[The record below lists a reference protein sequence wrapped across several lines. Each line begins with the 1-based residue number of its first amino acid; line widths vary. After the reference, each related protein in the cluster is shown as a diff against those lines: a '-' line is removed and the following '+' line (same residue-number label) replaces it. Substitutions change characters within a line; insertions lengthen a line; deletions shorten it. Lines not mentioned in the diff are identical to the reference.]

1 MNSKIVLY
9 ENNEQLQ
16 FKTFDEIITKLKQ
29 KLHELQLDNY
39 SVSYINS
46 ELNDFVKETL
56 DELIK
61 EKDLIY
67 INVAFVNKIT
77 STWINNI
84 TNTTKYELDQI
95 DMYYNFNDIIFYY
108 FNKQL
113 TEDCFKITC
122 CDGDEAVD
130 IILNLI
136 FIHILIKQIIVFI
149 SNEFERYTTC
159 LFTILKNFRVGI
171 YVCVDFEALYFN
183 RVTYEF
189 TNDLYLFFI
198 SYDNF
203 NIKYFY
209 NNELD
214 KEIELNLP
222 WIISILEKYIKSYTN
237 IDFEFIPTILNK
249 INKIE
254 FYEIV
259 ENDFN
264 FYFNDMKKF
273 KNIIYNLSL
282 NNVCPNSN
290 ININKRIMKTN
301 ERKTR
306 NSKKT

>member
-1 MNSKIVLY
+1 MNSKIILY

-16 FKTFDEIITKLKQ
+16 FKSFEETIIKIKQ

-108 FNKQL
+108 FNKKL
-113 TEDCFKITC
+113 TEESFKITC

-136 FIHILIKQIIVFI
+136 FMHILIKHIIIFI
-149 SNEFERYTTC
+149 SNEIEKYTDY
-159 LFTILKNFRVGI
+159 LYTILKNFRVGI
-171 YVCVDFEALYFN
+171 YVCVDFESLYFN
-183 RVTYEF
+183 RITYEH

-198 SYDNF
+198 SSNNF
-203 NIKYFY
+203 NISYFN

-222 WIISILEKYIKSYTN
+222 WIISILEKYLRQYSTVE
-237 IDFEFIPTILNK
+237 FEFIPTILNK

-273 KNIIYNLSL
+273 KNIIYNLNL

-301 ERKTR
+301 ERKIR

>member
-1 MNSKIVLY
+1 MNSKIILY

-16 FKTFDEIITKLKQ
+16 FKSFEETIIKIKQ

-108 FNKQL
+108 FNKKL
-113 TEDCFKITC
+113 TEETFKITC

-136 FIHILIKQIIVFI
+136 FMHILIKHIIIFI
-149 SNEFERYTTC
+149 SNEIEKYTDY
-159 LFTILKNFRVGI
+159 LYTILKNFRVGI

-183 RVTYEF
+183 RITYEH

-198 SYDNF
+198 SSNNF
-203 NIKYFY
+203 NISYFN

-222 WIISILEKYIKSYTN
+222 WIISILEKYLRQYSTVE
-237 IDFEFIPTILNK
+237 FEFIPTILNK

-301 ERKTR
+301 ERKIR

>member
-61 EKDLIY
+61 KKDLIY

-108 FNKQL
+108 FNKKL
-113 TEDCFKITC
+113 TEETFKITC

-136 FIHILIKQIIVFI
+136 FIQI
-149 SNEFERYTTC
+149 
-159 LFTILKNFRVGI
+159 
-171 YVCVDFEALYFN
+171 
-183 RVTYEF
+183 
-189 TNDLYLFFI
+189 
-198 SYDNF
+198 
-203 NIKYFY
+203 
-209 NNELD
+209 
-214 KEIELNLP
+214 P
-222 WIISILEKYIKSYTN
+222 
-237 IDFEFIPTILNK
+237 
-249 INKIE
+249 
-254 FYEIV
+254 
-259 ENDFN
+259 
-264 FYFNDMKKF
+264 
-273 KNIIYNLSL
+273 
-282 NNVCPNSN
+282 
-290 ININKRIMKTN
+290 
-301 ERKTR
+301 
-306 NSKKT
+306 